1 MIIKTEIIYKS
12 HYKYYAEWPGWKDPV
27 IYLKEGRSACT
38 LSGDSR
44 VVLAKV
50 ESVSWECISVIN
62 LKLLGGYL
70 NSGTNLLKFFTR
82 RHDRMW
88 SKYLAVKTKIQQ
100 VNLSSHVYSF
110 VHENSYRIGSCG
122 LYYKPMKIVTDDAR
136 VVNKLE
142 ASLTDN
148 ARVVNYD
155 RHMFIVQAS
164 DFITS
169 L

>member
-12 HYKYYAEWPGWKDPV
+12 DYKYHAELLGWKDPA
-27 IYLKEGRSACT
+27 IYLKEGRGACT

-62 LKLLGGYL
+62 LKLLGG
-70 NSGTNLLKFFTR
+70 NLKFFTP

-88 SKYLAVKTKIQQ
+88 TKYLAVKTKIQQ

-110 VHENSYRIGSCG
+110 VHENWYRIGSCG

-148 ARVVNYD
+148 TRVINYD